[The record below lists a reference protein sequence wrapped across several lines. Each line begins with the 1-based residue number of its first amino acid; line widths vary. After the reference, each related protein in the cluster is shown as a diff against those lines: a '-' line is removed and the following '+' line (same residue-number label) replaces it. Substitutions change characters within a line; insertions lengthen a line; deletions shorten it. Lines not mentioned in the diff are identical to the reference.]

1 LFFLFK
7 DAIDFMTSSGLDES
21 SQQFLIR
28 LFEQTNGDPSAQA
41 SMYDIGQSLGMD
53 RNTSCRVAE
62 TLIGLQLVDIR
73 TLSGGIG
80 ISSEG
85 AEEVRGLIGGTTPAA
100 NFPGRLSDRP
110 IMEPMG
116 REAVQQ
122 VAEEIKMRA
131 GSLGLDFN
139 DLSALMADL
148 KTIEAQLSS
157 SRPKTAIIRECLRS
171 LKEVLEATA
180 ENETL
185 VKIGGLLGPEGG

>member
-1 LFFLFK
+1 L
-7 DAIDFMTSSGLDES
+7 M
-21 SQQFLIR
+21 
-28 LFEQTNGDPSAQA
+28 
-41 SMYDIGQSLGMD
+41 
-53 RNTSCRVAE
+53 
-62 TLIGLQLVDIR
+62 
-73 TLSGGIG
+73 
-80 ISSEG
+80 G
-85 AEEVRGLIGGTTPAA
+85 ATTPAA
-100 NFPGRLSDRP
+100 KFPGRLSDRP
-110 IMEPMG
+110 TMEPIG

-185 VKIGGLLGPEGG
+185 VKIRGLLGPEGG